1 MLWSGKKEYW
11 KLPAE
16 LVKKRHWVFTSRN
29 NHMQQISLS
38 LGCLFL
44 VRHNYPVLT
53 AVSCA
58 VSVFALAPSPLLF
71 TFCGGQAVW
80 SSITYSHKRSLFAQ
94 NRLFPCAFIFI
105 FSRWLTCLA
114 AFLTLL
120 TLFSSRWTLSVT
132 TWKQPANLHQK
143 SSMWEMWLK
152 WQMQNWERRCLCANM
167 TLYIRGQQ
175 KTEAIIACLK
185 TWQIF

>member
-1 MLWSGKKEYW
+1 
-11 KLPAE
+11 
-16 LVKKRHWVFTSRN
+16 
-29 NHMQQISLS
+29 MQQISLS
-38 LGCLFL
+38 LGYLFL

-53 AVSCA
+53 AVSSA
-58 VSVFALAPSPLLF
+58 ASVFAPAPSPLLF
-71 TFCGGQAVW
+71 TFCGGQTVW

-94 NRLFPCAFIFI
+94 NRLFPCTVIFI

-120 TLFSSRWTLSVT
+120 TLLSSRWTLSCYVNL
-132 TWKQPANLHQK
+132 PANLHQK

-152 WQMQNWERRCLCANM
+152 WQMQKWERRCLWVNM
-167 TLYIRGQQ
+167 TLYSRGQQ
-175 KTEAIIACLK
+175 KTEVIIACLK